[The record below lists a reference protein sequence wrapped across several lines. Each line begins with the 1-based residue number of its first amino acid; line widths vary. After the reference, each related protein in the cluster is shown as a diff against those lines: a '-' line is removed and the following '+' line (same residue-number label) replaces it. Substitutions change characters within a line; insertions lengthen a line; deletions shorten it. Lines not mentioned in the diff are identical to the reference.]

1 MCRRSI
7 GLLALAL
14 ACSSSEDAVAPPLTG
29 SAGGAGTRGDV
40 APGLVPDAGR
50 IRDEAPPQTDE
61 DGPRPD
67 DLERPEPSDTP
78 AAGVRS
84 DAGLLP
90 TEADDTPDAGPA
102 CPKSGNVRY
111 TLARSAAPT
120 PDEQD
125 AYARITQAMDEALVF
140 YNCYTSLSLELRV
153 AYVPSVPTADGNANG
168 SMRFGSRASMNM
180 ITAMHEIGHTAGVG
194 AQRFQQLI
202 QAGVYTGASATEALR
217 DLTGD
222 PSAEL
227 HGDTQHFWPY
237 GLNYTSEVSSDEDLI
252 RHCLI
257 VDAMQADFGG

>member
-7 GLLALAL
+7 GLLALVL
-14 ACSSSEDAVAPPLTG
+14 ACSSSENGTSPSLVG
-29 SAGGAGTRGDV
+29 SAGSAGTRGDLE
-40 APGLVPDAGR
+40 PGAAADAGQAP
-50 IRDEAPPQTDE
+50 DESPPATDE
-61 DGPRPD
+61 VGPRPGE
-67 DLERPEPSDTP
+67 LERPEPSNTP
-78 AAGVRS
+78 ASAGG

-90 TEADDTPDAGPA
+90 SEADDRPDAGPA
-102 CPKSGNVRY
+102 CPRSGNVRY
-111 TLARSAAPT
+111 TLARSMAPT

-125 AYARITQAMDEALVF
+125 AYDRITQAMDEALVF

-153 AYVPSVPTADGNANG
+153 SYVPSVATADGNVNG

-180 ITAMHEIGHTAGVG
+180 ITAMHELGHTAGVG

-202 QAGVYTGASATEALR
+202 QAGVYTGASATQVLR

-222 PSAEL
+222 PTAEI

>member
-14 ACSSSEDAVAPPLTG
+14 ACSSSEDGASPPLTG
-29 SAGGAGTRGDV
+29 SAGTRGEAGAGSASG
-40 APGLVPDAGR
+40 AGGAPDA
-50 IRDEAPPQTDE
+50 APPRTDE
-61 DGPRPD
+61 GGPRPD
-67 DLERPEPSDTP
+67 ELDRPEPTDTP
-78 AAGVRS
+78 ASDTS

-90 TEADDTPDAGPA
+90 AAADGTPDAGPA
-102 CPKSGNVRY
+102 CPESGNVRY
-111 TLARSAAPT
+111 TLARSMAPT

-125 AYARITQAMDEALVF
+125 AYERITLAMDEALVF

-153 AYVPSVPTADGNANG
+153 TYVPGVATADGNVNG
-168 SMRFGSRASMNM
+168 SMRFGSRASMNS

-194 AQRFQQLI
+194 GPRFQPLI
-202 QAGVYTGASATEALR
+202 QAGVYTGASATRVLR
-217 DLTGD
+217 ELTED

-227 HGDTQHFWPY
+227 RGDTQHFWPY

-257 VDAMQADFGG
+257 VGAMQADFGG